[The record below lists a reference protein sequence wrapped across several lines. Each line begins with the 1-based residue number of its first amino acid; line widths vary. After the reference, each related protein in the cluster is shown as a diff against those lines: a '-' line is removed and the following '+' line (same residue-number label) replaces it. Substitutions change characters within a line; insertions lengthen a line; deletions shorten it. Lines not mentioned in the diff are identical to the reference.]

1 LEIVFDQGIGDIFVV
16 RVAGNVCGVNEMG
29 SIEYAVEH
37 VGTPVVLVLGHTECG
52 AVKAAASN
60 AETHGNIKLLI
71 DKIGPAVSK
80 AQSEH
85 PDLHGIA
92 LVPAATE
99 ANVWNSIE
107 QLFKHSPTTRH
118 YVQSG
123 KLKVIAAVY
132 DVKSGRVR
140 WLGEHP
146 QQSKLLGGSDK
157 GQSRNSAIPGTHV
170 GTH

>member
-1 LEIVFDQGIGDIFVV
+1 
-16 RVAGNVCGVNEMG
+16 MG

-52 AVKAAASN
+52 AVKAAASK
-60 AETHGNIKLLI
+60 AKTHGNIKLLI

-92 LVPAATE
+92 LAPAVTE
-99 ANVWNSIE
+99 ANVWHSIE
-107 QLFKHSPTTRH
+107 ELFAHSPATRH

-132 DVKSGRVR
+132 DVKSGQVR

-146 QQSKLLGGSDK
+146 RQSKLLSGSREEQRGGLKTYRD
-157 GQSRNSAIPGTHV
+157 GTLPNE
-170 GTH
+170 